1 MYARAVVFS
10 IAVCFCACTRPPSPI
25 PHEQPPHPPAPR
37 PASCQQIASGT
48 QLQPLLDAAPD
59 AAAFCLAPGRYSG
72 PIRISRGQ
80 SIWGPRSAVV
90 ATSGEGTTVRIH
102 GKNSRLS
109 GITVSGSGP
118 RFDKLD
124 AGVQIEG
131 EDIEID
137 DVKVEGATFGILVDK
152 SKRTTVSRCDI
163 RGRTDLPFGLRGD
176 GIRFWEAQDSVL
188 RGNFVRDARDL
199 VTRYSQRITIE
210 DNLITSSRYGMHLM
224 YSRDITMQRNRSLGN
239 VVGTFVMYSHNVK
252 YLSNLVA
259 ASGGAAGM
267 GLGVKESGDLTV
279 TNNILL
285 RNTLSVY
292 LDTSPIQLH
301 QKNVFTGNVF
311 RLSDAAVVFHS
322 SQRGNRFS
330 GNSFHDNQV
339 QVRVE
344 GGGDALGTDWE
355 GNDWDDYAG
364 FDFDGDD
371 IGDVPYEL
379 RSLSNELIEKY
390 PDLQF
395 LRGTPA
401 LRLTEALSYIVPLL
415 RPQAVL
421 VDKKPVMRILSVEP
435 PHGN

>member
-1 MYARAVVFS
+1 MYAKITV
-10 IAVCFCACTRPPSPI
+10 IAFACGIFACTRPPSPI
-25 PHEQPPHPPAPR
+25 PTEAPPHPAAPR
-37 PASCQQIASGT
+37 PASCEEVAAGT
-48 QLQPLLDAAPD
+48 ALQPLLDAARD
-59 AAAFCLAPGRYSG
+59 SSSFCLSPGRYSG

-80 SIWGPRSAVV
+80 TLWGPRSAVV
-90 ATSGEGTTVRIH
+90 FSGGEGTTVRVH
-102 GKNSRLS
+102 GKGSRLL

-124 AGVQIEG
+124 AGVQVEG
-131 EDIEID
+131 EDTVVD
-137 DVKVEGATFGILVDK
+137 DVKVEGATFGVLVDK
-152 SKRTTVSRCDI
+152 SKRAIISRCDI

-210 DNLITSSRYGMHLM
+210 DNLITRSRYGMHLM

-252 YLSNLVA
+252 FRENLVA

-279 TNNILL
+279 EDNILL

-301 QKNVFTGNVF
+301 QKNVFTRNIF

-322 SQRGNRFS
+322 SQRGNRFFA
-330 GNSFHDNQV
+330 NTFHDNQV

-355 GNDWDDYAG
+355 GNDWDDYVG
-364 FDFDGDD
+364 FDFDGDG

-379 RSLSNELIEKY
+379 RSLSNDLLERF
-390 PDLQF
+390 PDLQV

-421 VDKKPVMRILSVEP
+421 VDRRPLLRILSAEP
-435 PHGN
+435 NRGN

>member
-1 MYARAVVFS
+1 MGGDVYARAVVFS

-48 QLQPLLDAAPD
+48 QLQALLDAAPD

-210 DNLITSSRYGMHLM
+210 DNVLYDNEHASLYLNATTFPLV
-224 YSRDITMQRNRSLGN
+224 QRNIVFCTDDPRFWRKGSGTDYHPGPGIQIRDEDFEGQEVMPPPSSDQVIVNNLA
-239 VVGTFVMYSHNVK
+239 VGCSTNFGVATQRANGQGGLDNALVAHNVI
-252 YLSNLVA
+252 S
-259 ASGGAAGM
+259 
-267 GLGVKESGDLTV
+267 E
-279 TNNILL
+279 
-285 RNTLSVY
+285 
-292 LDTSPIQLH
+292 
-301 QKNVFTGNVF
+301 
-311 RLSDAAVVFHS
+311 
-322 SQRGNRFS
+322 
-330 GNSFHDNQV
+330 
-339 QVRVE
+339 
-344 GGGDALGTDWE
+344 
-355 GNDWDDYAG
+355 
-364 FDFDGDD
+364 
-371 IGDVPYEL
+371 
-379 RSLSNELIEKY
+379 
-390 PDLQF
+390 
-395 LRGTPA
+395 
-401 LRLTEALSYIVPLL
+401 
-415 RPQAVL
+415 
-421 VDKKPVMRILSVEP
+421 
-435 PHGN
+435 